1 MCKEDFIALLEATLV
16 CADLDVTGLSLVDD
30 GHVEITFRGGGKR
43 QANIEC
49 DSKSAIIKDVLK
61 CCN

>member
-1 MCKEDFIALLEATLV
+1 MCKEDFIALLETTLV

-61 CCN
+61 CCY